1 MQENSRIKGEEQNIM
16 KYPKVV
22 LSADRTLMSPY
33 RGISLASFFGCAPA
47 LDPNRNHKTFWYRV
61 LGQQVTPKV
70 LFDFICNPIEQ
81 TDGRANYA
89 PYGLRKVESAL
100 VRDGYS
106 RDEVVVAH
114 PDYIEK
120 FIGPETEVVGTY
132 EMDPLG
138 MGPVT
143 MTFTYGRKQM
153 SYDEFYSRDLHR
165 RIVAAKRRNGS
176 NAKILAGASGT
187 WQYNYDPAKIE
198 EYDLYGIVEGD
209 LGGIAPEI
217 DGTGGRFFDALING
231 EMETAN
237 PFKKTEFK
245 VEIKEFARSGRKYHG
260 RFIHCWD
267 QPSVDEIPNIINPSM
282 HGQVEVMRGCGRGC
296 KFCDVTLRPLRYYP
310 VEKVQQEIEINMKY
324 GGLKN
329 AWVHSDDIF
338 VYGLNPRTTKNM
350 QPNREA
356 IEELFRGIMA
366 TGVEH
371 TNPTHGTLAGAIAD
385 ERLIPNVSKIIR
397 ASPSNHIGIQ
407 CGFETGSIR
416 LIGKYADRK
425 LAPYQPAEWHW
436 VVKTAVKTLNENYWV
451 PAFTIIMGLNNDE
464 TPDDSWETIRLIHE
478 LENEQ
483 PDSKFTVTPLT
494 FVPIGLLEKSEFF
507 DIGNTMDA
515 PKLGVMYK
523 TWQHNFK
530 HGIQKFMRKVGR
542 ENPIK
547 NLFFAALARSL
558 GGVPLGAMERYA
570 RKKGPEHE
578 RVIETIKAKYW

>member
-1 MQENSRIKGEEQNIM
+1 M

-47 LDPNRNHKTFWYRV
+47 LDPNRNHNTFWYRV

-89 PYGLRKVESAL
+89 PYGLRKVEAAL
-100 VRDGYS
+100 VRDGYT
-106 RDEVVVAH
+106 RDQVVVAH
-114 PDYIEK
+114 PDHIEK

-153 SYDEFYSRDLHR
+153 SYDEFYSRDLHQ
-165 RIVAAKRRNGS
+165 RIVAAKRKNGS

-209 LGGIAPEI
+209 LGGIGPEI

-237 PFKKTEFK
+237 PFKKREFK
-245 VEIKEFARSGRKYHG
+245 VEIKEFARDGRKYHG

-310 VEKVQQEIEINMKY
+310 VEKVQKEIEINMKY

-356 IEELFRGIMA
+356 IEELFKGIMA

-385 ERLIPNVSKIIR
+385 ERLVPNVSKIIK

-436 VVKTAVKTLNENYWV
+436 VVKNAVKTLNENYWV

-464 TPDDSWETIRLIHE
+464 TPEDSWETIRLIHE
-478 LENEQ
+478 LETEQ

-494 FVPIGLLEKSEFF
+494 FVPIGLLEKSAFF
-507 DIGNTMDA
+507 DIGNSIDA

-570 RKKGPEHE
+570 RKKGLEHE

>member
-1 MQENSRIKGEEQNIM
+1 M

-47 LDPNRNHKTFWYRV
+47 LDPNRNHNTFWYRV

-89 PYGLRKVESAL
+89 PYGLRKVEAAL
-100 VRDGYS
+100 VRDGYT
-106 RDEVVVAH
+106 RDQVVVAH
-114 PDYIEK
+114 PDHIEK

-153 SYDEFYSRDLHR
+153 SYDEFYSRDLHQ
-165 RIVAAKRRNGS
+165 RIVAAKRKNGS
-176 NAKILAGASGT
+176 KAKILAGASGT

-209 LGGIAPEI
+209 LGGIGPEI

-237 PFKKTEFK
+237 PFKKREFK
-245 VEIKEFARSGRKYHG
+245 VEIKEFARDDRKYHG

-310 VEKVQQEIEINMKY
+310 VEKVQKEIEINMKY

-356 IEELFRGIMA
+356 IEELFKGIMA

-385 ERLIPNVSKIIR
+385 ERLIPNVSKIIK
-397 ASPSNHIGIQ
+397 AAPSNHIGIQ

-464 TPDDSWETIRLIHE
+464 TPEDSWETIRLIHE

-494 FVPIGLLEKSEFF
+494 FVPIGLLEKSAFF
-507 DIGNTMDA
+507 DIGNSIDA

-547 NLFFAALARSL
+547 NIFFAGLARSL

>member
-1 MQENSRIKGEEQNIM
+1 M

-47 LDPNRNHKTFWYRV
+47 LDPNRNHNTFWYRV

-89 PYGLRKVESAL
+89 PYGLRKVEAAL
-100 VRDGYS
+100 VRDGYT
-106 RDEVVVAH
+106 RDQVVVAH
-114 PDYIEK
+114 PDHIEK

-153 SYDEFYSRDLHR
+153 SYDEFYSRDLHQ
-165 RIVAAKRRNGS
+165 RIVAAKRKNGS

-209 LGGIAPEI
+209 LGGIGPEM

-237 PFKKTEFK
+237 PFKKREFK
-245 VEIKEFARSGRKYHG
+245 VEIKEFARDGRKYHG

-310 VEKVQQEIEINMKY
+310 VEKVQKEIEINMKY

-356 IEELFRGIMA
+356 IEELFKGIMA

-385 ERLIPNVSKIIR
+385 ERLLPNVSKIIK

-436 VVKTAVKTLNENYWV
+436 VVKNAVKTLNENYWV

-464 TPDDSWETIRLIHE
+464 TPEDSWETIRLIHE

-494 FVPIGLLEKSEFF
+494 FVPIGLLEKSAFF
-507 DIGNTMDA
+507 DIGNSIDA

-570 RKKGPEHE
+570 RKKGLEHE

>member
-1 MQENSRIKGEEQNIM
+1 M

-47 LDPNRNHKTFWYRV
+47 LDPNRNHNTFWYRV

-89 PYGLRKVESAL
+89 PYGLRKVEAAL
-100 VRDGYS
+100 VRDGYT
-106 RDEVVVAH
+106 RDQVVVAH
-114 PDYIEK
+114 PDHIEK

-153 SYDEFYSRDLHR
+153 SYDEFYSRDLHQ
-165 RIVAAKRRNGS
+165 RIVAAKRKNGS

-209 LGGIAPEI
+209 LGGIGPEI

-237 PFKKTEFK
+237 PFKKREFK
-245 VEIKEFARSGRKYHG
+245 VEIKEFARDGRKYHG

-310 VEKVQQEIEINMKY
+310 VEKVQKEIEINMKY

-356 IEELFRGIMA
+356 IEELFKGIMA

-385 ERLIPNVSKIIR
+385 ERLVPNVSKIIK
-397 ASPSNHIGIQ
+397 ASTSNHIGIQ

-436 VVKTAVKTLNENYWV
+436 VVKNAVKTLNENYWV

-464 TPDDSWETIRLIHE
+464 TPEDSWETIRLIHE
-478 LENEQ
+478 LETEQ

-494 FVPIGLLEKSEFF
+494 FVPIGLLEKSAFF
-507 DIGNTMDA
+507 DIGNSIDA

-570 RKKGPEHE
+570 RKKGLEHE

>member
-1 MQENSRIKGEEQNIM
+1 M

-47 LDPNRNHKTFWYRV
+47 LDTNRDRNSFWYHIF
-61 LGQQVTPKV
+61 GNQVTPRM
-70 LFDFICNPIEQ
+70 LFDFICNPIGH
-81 TDGRANYA
+81 TNGRANYA
-89 PYGLRKVESAL
+89 PYGLRKVEASL
-100 VRDGYS
+100 LRDGYS
-106 RDEVVVAH
+106 RQDVVVAH
-114 PDYIEK
+114 PDHVDK
-120 FIGPETEVVGTY
+120 FIGPETQVVGTY

-153 SYDEFYSRDLHR
+153 SFDEFYCRDLHYK
-165 RIVAAKRRNGS
+165 INAAKIKNGS
-176 NAKILAGASGT
+176 KAKVIAGASGT

-198 EYDLYGIVEGD
+198 EYNIYGVVEGD
-209 LGGIAPEI
+209 LGGIGPEI
-217 DGTGGRFFDALING
+217 DGAGGRFFDAVANG
-231 EMETAN
+231 ELETAN
-237 PFKKTEFK
+237 PFKKSEFK
-245 VEIKEFARSGRKYHG
+245 VEIKEFPRNGTTHYG
-260 RFIHCWD
+260 RFIHYGYE
-267 QPSVDEIPNIINPSM
+267 PSVDEIPSIVNPSM
-282 HGQVEVMRGCGRGC
+282 HGMVEVMRGCGRGC

-310 VEKVQQEIEINMKY
+310 VEKVKKEIEVNIKY
-324 GGLKN
+324 GGHKN
-329 AWVHSDDIF
+329 AWIHSDDIF

-356 IEELFRGIMA
+356 LEELFKGIME
-366 TGVEH
+366 TGIEH

-385 ERLIPNVSKIIR
+385 ERLIPNISKIIR
-397 ASPSNHIGIQ
+397 ASPKNHIGIQ

-425 LAPYQPAEWHW
+425 LAPYAPSEWHW

-464 TPDDSWETIRLIHE
+464 TPEDSWETINLIHE
-478 LENEQ
+478 LEMEQ

-530 HGIQKFMRKVGR
+530 YGIQKFMHKVGR
-542 ENPIK
+542 DNPIK
-547 NLFFAALARSL
+547 NLFFAGLARTL
-558 GGVPLGAMERYA
+558 GKVPLSAMETYA
-570 RKKGPEHE
+570 RKKSPEHE
-578 RVIETIKAKYW
+578 RVIEKVKANYW

>member
-1 MQENSRIKGEEQNIM
+1 M

-47 LDPNRNHKTFWYRV
+47 LDPNRNHNTFWYRV

-89 PYGLRKVESAL
+89 PYGLRKVEAAL
-100 VRDGYS
+100 VRDGYT
-106 RDEVVVAH
+106 RDQVVVAH
-114 PDYIEK
+114 PDHIEK

-153 SYDEFYSRDLHR
+153 SYDEFYSRDLHQ
-165 RIVAAKRRNGS
+165 RIVAAKRKNGS

-209 LGGIAPEI
+209 LGGIGPEI

-237 PFKKTEFK
+237 PFKKREFK
-245 VEIKEFARSGRKYHG
+245 VEIKEFARDGRKYHG

-310 VEKVQQEIEINMKY
+310 VEKVQKEIEINMKY

-356 IEELFRGIMA
+356 IEELFKGIMA

-385 ERLIPNVSKIIR
+385 ERLIPNVSKIIK

-436 VVKTAVKTLNENYWV
+436 VVKNAVKTLNENYWV

-464 TPDDSWETIRLIHE
+464 TPEDSWETIRLIHE

-494 FVPIGLLEKSEFF
+494 FVPIGLLEKSAFF
-507 DIGNTMDA
+507 DIGNSIDA

-578 RVIETIKAKYW
+578 RAIETIKAKYW

>member
-1 MQENSRIKGEEQNIM
+1 MYKGLL

-22 LSADRTLMSPY
+22 LTADRTLMSPY

-47 LDPNRNHKTFWYRV
+47 IDPNRSHDTLLYKILRN
-61 LGQQVTPKV
+61 QVTPRL
-70 LFDFICNPIEQ
+70 LFDFICNPISHHSGIA
-81 TDGRANYA
+81 DYA
-89 PYGLRKVESAL
+89 PYGLRKVEASL

-106 RDEVVVAH
+106 REDVVVAH
-114 PDYIEK
+114 PDYVEK

-143 MTFTYGRKQM
+143 MTFTYGRKQI
-153 SYDEFYSRDLHR
+153 SYDEFYNKDLHMKINR
-165 RIVAAKRRNGS
+165 AKEKNGS
-176 NAKILAGASGT
+176 KAKVIAGASGT

-198 EYDLYGIVEGD
+198 EYGLYGIVEGD
-209 LGGIAPEI
+209 LGGIGPEI
-217 DGTGGRFFDALING
+217 DGAGSKFFDALINN
-231 EMETAN
+231 ELETAN
-237 PFKKTEFK
+237 PFKKNPFK
-245 VEIKEFARSGRKYHG
+245 VEIKEFDRGDNTYHG
-260 RFIHCWD
+260 RFIHYWNE
-267 QPSVDEIPNIINPSM
+267 PTVDEIPTIINPSM
-282 HGQVEVMRGCGRGC
+282 HGMIEVMRGCGRGC

-310 VEKVQQEIEINMKY
+310 VEKVVKEIEINMKY

-356 IEELFRGIMA
+356 LEELFSGIMS
-366 TGVEH
+366 TGIEH

-385 ERLIPNVSKIIR
+385 ERLIPNISKIIR
-397 ASPSNHIGIQ
+397 ASPENMIGIQ

-425 LAPYQPAEWHW
+425 LAPFKPSEWHW
-436 VVKTAVKTLNENYWV
+436 VVKNGIKTLNENYWV
-451 PAFTIIMGLNNDE
+451 PAFTLIMGLDNDE
-464 TPDDSWETIRLIHE
+464 TVEDSWETIE
-478 LENEQ
+478 LLHSLEMEQ
-483 PDSKFTVTPLT
+483 PDSKFTTTPLT
-494 FVPIGLLEKSEFF
+494 FVPIGLLEKSDFF
-507 DIGNTMDA
+507 DIGNTMDP

-530 HGIQKFMRKVGR
+530 YGIQKFMHKVGR
-542 ENPIK
+542 DNPVK
-547 NLFFAALARSL
+547 NFFFAGLARTL

-570 RKKGPEHE
+570 RRRGPEHE
-578 RVIETIKAKYW
+578 RVIEKIKANYW